1 MNKLSS
7 FGIVLAILF
16 GINALAPAAALAVD
30 VQADS
35 VGLYLPGSELN
46 ALNAKPTF
54 IGATS
59 QKLFFHS
66 NGELFAYDK
75 QTTALVKI
83 SQGYTVLIENAPF
96 GIIGDRLFFNAY
108 EANAGQELYVSDG
121 TAQGTSLFRDILP
134 GSAQSRPKAFK
145 SFGNLLI
152 FATLDAANKVELW
165 RTDGNPDPTH
175 TFKITNLASLS
186 SNRMAIAGSFLFFE
200 ATGEGKDSNGNWKT
214 NAVWRTDGSTASE
227 VTTFASIN
235 GGGLAS
241 FQGKIYFN
249 GLTSSQGNELWR
261 TDGILTEIAVDINPT
276 SANSSWSLPSYLTVL
291 GNALYF
297 SADDGVHGQELM
309 KFDGTSVTLVK
320 DELLGLS
327 ASSPWHLTAF
337 NGKLYYSAVDANN
350 SRELYSSDGTEA
362 GTGLL
367 MDVLPGVSVCNQ
379 MYDMF
384 CGPSYVPRQLSSDP
398 NLFTE
403 FDGKLLFAATGV
415 NRSGKLWAIT
425 PPLSSP
431 TSSSPEPSTST
442 TPAPSDNTQI
452 SPPAAVF
459 DFAAQPRVAARGGE
473 LTLTGQ
479 NMDGINLVRFGEAD
493 AEIVERTNLYIKVR
507 SPKLVAGIHNIY
519 VSGSTGSLTW
529 QDALTVAK
537 SPVALECKAGHT
549 ARVSK
554 RSAIIKATKL
564 CAGLLVKYPELTTSI
579 RVVSSKSAT
588 LKANYFF

>member
-1 MNKLSS
+1 MWTEQVNKLS
-7 FGIVLAILF
+7 GLAV
-16 GINALAPAAALAVD
+16 ALAFLLGANAVGVAPAVAADA
-30 VQADS
+30 QTDS

-46 ALNAKPTF
+46 ALNAKPAF

-59 QKLFFHS
+59 QKLFSLAGDTLISYDRQTGLTTEILHGYRIPDWQLPFATL
-66 NGELFAYDK
+66 NG
-75 QTTALVKI
+75 
-83 SQGYTVLIENAPF
+83 
-96 GIIGDRLFFNAY
+96 RLFFNAY
-108 EANAGQELYVSDG
+108 EPGFGQEVYVSDG
-121 TAQGTSLFRDILP
+121 TTAGTSLFKDILT
-134 GSAQSRPKAFK
+134 GSAESQPSNFTK
-145 SFGNLLI
+145 FGNLLI
-152 FATLDAANKVELW
+152 FSTKNLANNAYELW
-165 RTDGNPDPTH
+165 RTDGDPDPTH

-186 SNRMAIAGSFLFFE
+186 SNRTAILGSFLYFE

-249 GLTSSQGNELWR
+249 GLTSAQGNELWR
-261 TDGILTEIAVDINPT
+261 TDGTLTELAVDINPT
-276 SANSSWSLPSYLTVL
+276 AANSSWSEPSYLTVL
-291 GNALYF
+291 GDALYF
-297 SADDGVHGQELM
+297 SANDGLHGQELM

-320 DELLGLS
+320 DELVGLS
-327 ASSPWHLTAF
+327 ESRPWNITAF
-337 NGKLYYSAVDANN
+337 NGKLYYSALDATN
-350 SRELYSSDGTEA
+350 SLELYSSDGTEA

-367 MDVLPGVSVCNQ
+367 MDVLPGVSVCNE
-379 MYDMF
+379 MWHE
-384 CGPSYVPRQLSSDP
+384 CGPMFTPTSLQSDP
-398 NLFTE
+398 RLFTE
-403 FDGKLLFAATGV
+403 FDGKLLFAA
-415 NRSGKLWAIT
+415 SGANGSGNLWAIT
-425 PPLSSP
+425 PPIVTPAS
-431 TSSSPEPSTST
+431 
-442 TPAPSDNTQI
+442 PAPSDNAQI
-452 SPPAAVF
+452 SPPAPPAAVF

-479 NMDGINLVRFGEAD
+479 NMDGINLVRFGELD

-529 QDALTVAK
+529 QDALTVAQ

-564 CAGLLVKYPELTTSI
+564 CAELLVKYPELTTSI

>member
-7 FGIVLAILF
+7 FGIVLSILF
-16 GINALAPAAALAVD
+16 GLNALTPASALAVD

-66 NGELFAYDK
+66 NGDLFAYDK
-75 QTTALVKI
+75 QTGALVKI
-83 SQGYTVLIENAPF
+83 SLGLTLPWEAVSF
-96 GIIGDRLFFNAY
+96 GIIGNSLFFSAA
-108 EANAGQELYVSDG
+108 EPGTGQELYVSDG
-121 TAQGTSLFRDILP
+121 TTQGTALFRDILP
-134 GSAQSRPKAFK
+134 GSSESKPSSFMN
-145 SFGNLLI
+145 FGNLLI
-152 FATLDAANKVELW
+152 FSTLNAANTAYEIW
-165 RTDGNPDPTH
+165 RTDGNPDSAH
-175 TFKITNLASLS
+175 TFKIRDMTNLGRSAS
-186 SNRMAIAGSFLFFE
+186 AILDGHLYFE
-200 ATGEGKDSNGNWKT
+200 AASDSGALT
-214 NAVWRTDGSTASE
+214 IWRTNGTTASQVVQLTIHE
-227 VTTFASIN
+227 GPALEAFEGWV
-235 GGGLAS
+235 
-241 FQGKIYFN
+241 YFN
-249 GLTSSQGNELWR
+249 APTPTQGNELWR
-261 TDGILTEIAVDINPT
+261 TNGTITEIAFDINPT
-276 SANSSWSLPSYLTVL
+276 TADTSWSKPKDFEVM
-291 GNALYF
+291 GNMLYF
-297 SADDGVHGQELM
+297 SANDGVHGRELM

-327 ASSPWHLTAF
+327 ASSPSNLTAF
-337 NGKLYYSAVDANN
+337 NGKLYYSAEDA
-350 SRELYSSDGTEA
+350 SGARELYSSDGTEA

-403 FDGKLLFAATGV
+403 FDGKLLFAA
-415 NRSGKLWAIT
+415 SGANGSGNLWAIT
-425 PPLSSP
+425 PPIVTP
-431 TSSSPEPSTST
+431 PSNPT
-442 TPAPSDNTQI
+442 TPAPSDNAQI
-452 SPPAAVF
+452 SPPSPPAAVF

-479 NMDGINLVRFGEAD
+479 NMDGINRVKFGEAD

-519 VSGSTGSLTW
+519 VSGSAGSLTW
-529 QDALTVAK
+529 QDALTVAQ